1 MLFAAEWVGRAAG
14 WDALARRSVH
24 LDVEDGRGGRR
35 LRRRGCLGGQRP
47 GGTRRLLTK
56 DEDVCGPVTCELVEQ
71 SMNPDA
77 FGGEEAVKERLV
89 EHEAKRQ
96 KQDPQSAEGAR
107 RQDLQNQQEVQACPT
122 AGAVQ

>member
-1 MLFAAEWVGRAAG
+1 MPRRTT
-14 WDALARRSVH
+14 ARRH
-24 LDVEDGRGGRR
+24 TTITDNDE
-35 LRRRGCLGGQRP
+35 
-47 GGTRRLLTK
+47 

-89 EHEAKRQ
+89 EHEATLR

-107 RQDLQNQQEVQACPT
+107 CQDPQNQP
-122 AGAVQ
+122 GASGHARQRQ